1 MFTVRTN
8 NLTHI
13 NKLLN
18 HQIKLKFIM
27 LGLTRKRIIIHLRMM
42 FIHYHKKKKQQQR
55 KCKLLV
61 INGSQCL
68 LFGTL
73 IHVG

>member
-1 MFTVRTN
+1 MFNVNTN

-27 LGLTRKRIIIHLRMM
+27 LGLTRERIIIHLRTM
-42 FIHYHKKKKQQQR
+42 FIHYHKKKR
-55 KCKLLV
+55 KTTTEKM
-61 INGSQCL
+61 
-68 LFGTL
+68 
-73 IHVG
+73 